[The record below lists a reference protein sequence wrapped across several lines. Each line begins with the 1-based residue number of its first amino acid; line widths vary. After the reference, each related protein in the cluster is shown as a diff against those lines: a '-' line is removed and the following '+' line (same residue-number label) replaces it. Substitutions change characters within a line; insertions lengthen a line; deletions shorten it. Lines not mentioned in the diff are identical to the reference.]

1 VLRRCIAY
9 IDGGSRGNPG
19 IAGYGVHLLDEQGK
33 TLASLSERLGIRT
46 NNFAEYSALIAALS
60 FAESHQYDKI
70 KVYADSE
77 LLVRQINGTY
87 RVRNPGLRDLYNQ
100 AQSLIS
106 RFKSFSIHHIPRE
119 QNREADRLANLAMD
133 LNHAK
138 TETRTENLTLPFK
151 ILAVFQ
157 NGSFKPLQ
165 PLDIPENTR
174 LCIRVEYDDG
184 SQSETTR
191 DILTK
196 DHKPVP

>member
-1 VLRRCIAY
+1 MKSCIAY

-60 FAESHQYDKI
+60 FAATHQYEKI

-77 LLVRQINGTY
+77 LLVKQINGTY
-87 RVRNPGLRDLYNQ
+87 RVRNPSLRNLYNRV
-100 AQSLIS
+100 QSLIS
-106 RFKSFSIHHIPRE
+106 GFKSFSIHHVPRE

-133 LNHAK
+133 QNHAQK
-138 TETRTENLTLPFK
+138 ETRTENPTLPSK

-157 NGSFKPLQ
+157 DGSFRPLQ
-165 PLDIPENTR
+165 TLDIPENTR
-174 LCIRVEYDDG
+174 LYIRVEYDEG
-184 SQSETTR
+184 SSR
-191 DILTK
+191 K
-196 DHKPVP
+196 